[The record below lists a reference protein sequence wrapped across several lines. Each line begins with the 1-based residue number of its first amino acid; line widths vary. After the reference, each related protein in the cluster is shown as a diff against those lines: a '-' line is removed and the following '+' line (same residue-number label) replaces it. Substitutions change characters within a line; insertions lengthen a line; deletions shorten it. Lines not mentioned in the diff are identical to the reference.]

1 MDGILDGE
9 REEAARQIDW
19 ALLRRLFREFLRPF
33 TGWLVLALVLAV
45 VGAAVAPVRPYLSK
59 LAVDQ
64 ALTAQQWETF
74 VLLLAAIGAA
84 VLGYGL
90 LQYGLS
96 YLLQWVG
103 QRALFHVRE
112 RVYGHIIG
120 LALRFYDT
128 TPVGRLVTR
137 VTNDVEGLSELF
149 TSGLVMLVADL
160 LLLVCIVGFMLA
172 TEWRLALLTL
182 AVLPLL
188 VVASVLFRA
197 KVRKVYRQIR
207 QQLARLNAFLSE
219 HLSGMATVQLFGQQE
234 AQFRRFEHLNR
245 RYLNLQRRS
254 VFYYAVFFPTV
265 DLIWALA
272 LVLILWYAAQA
283 LGVGTLSVGT
293 LIAFLQYVEMF
304 FRPIRDLTERYNV
317 LQTALVSAERVFGIL
332 RVRHV
337 VEDAPDAE
345 PMPPL
350 REGIVFDQVYF
361 SYDGITPVL
370 QGVSFRIGKGE
381 MVALVGATGA
391 GKTSIVSLLCRF
403 YEFQK
408 GDILIDGRSIR
419 RLTQESLRR
428 RIAVVLQDDVLFS
441 RTVFDN
447 IAFGRPVTPEQVWRA
462 LQRLGIESFVERLPE
477 GLQTVVGER
486 GVNLSAGERQL
497 IALCRAFVTEADII
511 ILDEATAHI
520 DAETERL
527 LEAALEALRQE
538 GRTCIVVA
546 HRLATVRRADRLIVL
561 HRGQVREIGTH
572 EELLA
577 RGGIYARLYQLQYAR
592 VEPV

>member
-1 MDGILDGE
+1 
-9 REEAARQIDW
+9 
-19 ALLRRLFREFLRPF
+19 
-33 TGWLVLALVLAV
+33 
-45 VGAAVAPVRPYLSK
+45 
-59 LAVDQ
+59 
-64 ALTAQQWETF
+64 
-74 VLLLAAIGAA
+74 
-84 VLGYGL
+84 
-90 LQYGLS
+90 
-96 YLLQWVG
+96 
-103 QRALFHVRE
+103 
-112 RVYGHIIG
+112 
-120 LALRFYDT
+120 
-128 TPVGRLVTR
+128 
-137 VTNDVEGLSELF
+137 
-149 TSGLVMLVADL
+149 
-160 LLLVCIVGFMLA
+160 
-172 TEWRLALLTL
+172 
-182 AVLPLL
+182 
-188 VVASVLFRA
+188 
-197 KVRKVYRQIR
+197 
-207 QQLARLNAFLSE
+207 
-219 HLSGMATVQLFGQQE
+219 
-234 AQFRRFEHLNR
+234 
-245 RYLNLQRRS
+245 
-254 VFYYAVFFPTV
+254 
-265 DLIWALA
+265 
-272 LVLILWYAAQA
+272 
-283 LGVGTLSVGT
+283 VGTLSVGT

-391 GKTSIVSLLCRF
+391 GKTSIVNLLCRF

-428 RIAVVLQDDVLFS
+428 RIVVVLQDDVLFS
-441 RTVFDN
+441 QTVFDN